1 MIIRRVRKDGAYY
14 AGPFFWRTG
23 EENAETDER
32 YLAIRNCT
40 IPIDGKRPVRACSTT
55 PMLGPKTETTFEAYQ
70 EAARD
75 VKLKEKD
82 LSFLSNDSRHAYEAV
97 DRLFEM
103 AGHYRTRFKP

>member
-1 MIIRRVRKDGAYY
+1 
-14 AGPFFWRTG
+14 
-23 EENAETDER
+23 
-32 YLAIRNCT
+32 
-40 IPIDGKRPVRACSTT
+40 
-55 PMLGPKTETTFEAYQ
+55 MLGPKTETTFEAYQ